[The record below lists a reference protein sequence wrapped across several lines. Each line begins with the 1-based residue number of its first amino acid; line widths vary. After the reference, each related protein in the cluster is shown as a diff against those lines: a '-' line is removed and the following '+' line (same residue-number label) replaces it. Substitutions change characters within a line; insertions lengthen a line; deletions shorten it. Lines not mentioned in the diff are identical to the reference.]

1 MHVSSFQLEALPPY
15 SFELTVHNPAGWY
28 WYNPLEVFSN
38 GRIWAALR
46 LSSKAVVGLR
56 LESLGSV
63 DRPRVLA
70 TVFSRQKLKDS
81 EMAEA
86 SDMVA
91 ECAGLDED
99 VTEFYEEVREDPVLR
114 YAIEDLYGMKR
125 GAILRS
131 DVFHSAILAITL
143 QNAPIKRT
151 DQMLRLIITN
161 YGQKLFF
168 DGKSTYTWPAPQSI
182 IEATT
187 EELSEKCKV
196 GYRAEYL
203 RSIAE
208 AVCDGKCPT
217 LKELAQMPFEEARAK
232 LMKLKGI
239 GEYSAEVILPH
250 TEAFPVDIWSAQIFW
265 KLFFLK
271 EPMPPK
277 LEATQLVRKH
287 AEKRWG
293 RWRGLAFVYVLSDLR
308 DLSKRLR
315 VNL

>member
-1 MHVSSFQLEALPPY
+1 MHVSSFHLEALPPY

-28 WYNPLEVFSN
+28 WHNPLEVFSN
-38 GRIWAALR
+38 GRIWVALR
-46 LSSKAVVGLR
+46 LSSKAVTGLR
-56 LESLGSV
+56 IEALGSV
-63 DRPRVLA
+63 DRTRVLA
-70 TVFSRQKLKDS
+70 TVFSRQKMRDS
-81 EMAEA
+81 EMEEA
-86 SDMVA
+86 SGMVV

-99 VTEFYEEVREDPVLR
+99 LTEFYDEAREDPALR

-125 GAILRS
+125 GALLRS
-131 DVFHSAILAITL
+131 DIFPSLILAITL

-161 YGQKLFF
+161 YGQKLSF
-168 DGKSTYTWPAPQSI
+168 DGKSTYTWPAPQTI
-182 IEATT
+182 TKVTT
-187 EELSEKCKV
+187 EELAEKCKV

-203 RSIAE
+203 KSIAE
-208 AVCDGKCPT
+208 AVCNGKCPT
-217 LKELAQMPFEEARAK
+217 LKELAQMPFEEAKAK

-250 TEAFPVDIWSAQIFW
+250 PEAFPIDIWSAQIFW
-265 KLFFLK
+265 KLFLFE

-277 LEATQLVRKH
+277 LEAIELVRKH

-293 RWRGLAFVYVLSDLR
+293 KWRRLAFVYVLSDLGN
-308 DLSKRLR
+308 LSKRLR